1 MHTTPKENDKMRIEL
16 LPIKMIKIMFS
27 KTQTK
32 KKNYR
37 CSLSNYELIYIG

>member
-32 KKNYR
+32 R
-37 CSLSNYELIYIG
+37 RIIDVACLIMN